1 MHKSRLLLSVH
12 GMTISFPIIKLLQVA
27 GTGITEAD
35 LVPLS
40 IGCSV
45 IETVPSF
52 RYLVFLSSV
61 MAKHHWM

>member
-12 GMTISFPIIKLLQVA
+12 GMTISFSTIKLLQVA
-27 GTGITEAD
+27 ETGITEAD

-45 IETVPSF
+45 I
-52 RYLVFLSSV
+52 
-61 MAKHHWM
+61 